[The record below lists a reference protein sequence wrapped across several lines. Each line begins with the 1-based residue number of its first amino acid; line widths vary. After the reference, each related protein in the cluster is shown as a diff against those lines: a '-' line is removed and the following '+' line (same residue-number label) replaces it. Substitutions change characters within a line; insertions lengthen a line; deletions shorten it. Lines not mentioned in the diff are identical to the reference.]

1 MHEYFSILLSSHDID
16 FAKFNEMRIKEHN
29 LMFIQ
34 YICGA
39 NFHTHEPP
47 QYSLYFNPTE
57 TG

>member
-34 YICGA
+34 YIWC
-39 NFHTHEPP
+39 
-47 QYSLYFNPTE
+47 
-57 TG
+57 